1 MWAATSSLERTVSV
15 RLGSCEDPA
24 GAMDELASGD
34 VGLWEDGA
42 RRLAEELRR
51 LREERDAA
59 IKAAITA
66 RRELKGIEESAD
78 IPRFQEQRESLR
90 AELANLVNEY
100 RAVSTANA
108 LIADALKI
116 YVRERQPA
124 VLASGSKAFSTVTN
138 GRYVRVQQDDA
149 GGLESVVVVN
159 RDGQQL
165 KPAVLSKGAQQ
176 QPYLSIRLALV
187 AEFATRTE
195 PLPLIMDDCLVNF
208 DPQRAAAVAGLLA
221 ERSADGQC
229 LLFTCHPETAELM
242 AGQTPGR

>member
-1 MWAATSSLERTVSV
+1 MWAATRSLERTVSV

-90 AELANLVNEY
+90 AELANLVRVHEP
-100 RAVSTANA
+100 RPRKRPRSCISSVSVGRHDKESASRGYADPPLRHPGPRDSATEPDES
-108 LIADALKI
+108 LIS
-116 YVRERQPA
+116 P
-124 VLASGSKAFSTVTN
+124 
-138 GRYVRVQQDDA
+138 
-149 GGLESVVVVN
+149 
-159 RDGQQL
+159 
-165 KPAVLSKGAQQ
+165 QQ
-176 QPYLSIRLALV
+176 QRGMLSTTARASSS
-187 AEFATRTE
+187 ATPTSRVPASPTRS
-195 PLPLIMDDCLVNF
+195 F
-208 DPQRAAAVAGLLA
+208 SAG
-221 ERSADGQC
+221 
-229 LLFTCHPETAELM
+229 
-242 AGQTPGR
+242 